1 MRRHL
6 MKHCKRN
13 LRLAGWCLGALL
25 LGFTGA
31 IRGGLIVGI
40 GQNFTAST
48 YLRDSSAVPP
58 DSNGTVGPQHFV
70 EFINGR
76 FAVFNKANGIRVL
89 NLSDFTFWSRAGVTV
104 PNNFEV
110 TDPRLVYDPTVQRWF
125 ASMLD
130 FDPNGIL
137 PNRFLLAVSS
147 GADPT
152 GPWQGLA
159 FAVDPAG
166 GNVGDFD
173 TLGVDANGVY
183 LSADLFDTNSNAL
196 GPTLVS
202 IPKADLLAQPPTAA
216 RRTEFGMLSYSVQG
230 NILQP
235 AVNLGSATGG
245 EAVLAVGDVGTDFLP
260 HTDLKTFAVLNAAG
274 PSATLTTPTD
284 ITVAPYTAPYNPP
297 QPDGSNNLD
306 DGDARFSAT
315 VYQFNGVLYAVHCIQ
330 AGARA
335 ALRWYQI
342 SAASHAVLQ
351 SGTITDPTLDLFYPS
366 IAVNTNGTMV
376 IGCNG
381 SSSNS
386 YVSAYAVVGETVNGV
401 TTFGSLLLLK
411 AGTASYQNTDTS
423 GTSRWGDYSAT
434 SVDPAD
440 PTHFWTIQ
448 AFPSAP
454 GAWSTQITELVIGAP
469 SLTLTSAG
477 AAVVISWPASAT
489 GFQLQ
494 TAEDPGPAGVWSA
507 VPQTPVASGSQI
519 SVQIPI
525 SGGPQFFRLSKTIP

>member
-31 IRGGLIVGI
+31 SRGGLIVGI